1 MIVTTYAWL
10 VNIYNII
17 ANIFKVV
24 INILFGTSN
33 ILRPILMT
41 VMAGTL
47 IFWITSS
54 VLKLMKPMI
63 GFLTTI
69 WKLSFYIKEHFKD
82 WVGWISGAAKGLVGV
97 ITGAKSLS
105 AVLSGIMAKST
116 ITANMLTLG
125 IATGI
130 FALSLYLVN
139 VVDRTLNRKIN
150 QSLDKLEQQTKKAS
164 DTTKNAFIQ
173 PTQDTAKMKDNMS
186 SVADSTKEIKDNLQ
200 SFDVIHAIEQQA
212 EMVANIPEVP
222 ETINDIEMQDYSKF
236 LDNLVKEATNIDT
249 SITSAAI
256 PKLEDLS
263 IKLGDI
269 WETVKSDIGGFSETL
284 QKTADKISE
293 AFSELLEKLGIILP
307 ETKTKEETTND
318 LVGALVDLKTGGF
331 PWQGIKDLATAAN
344 EYIKKTPGGTT
355 VAGGVGLI
363 TGYTGRLLTGDPM
376 SKWVLS
382 RTHEASGVRIEIV
395 ENVKDTPEFITREA
409 YINGNRVQLETL
421 KNLLHINR

>member
-63 GFLTTI
+63 GFLMTI
-69 WKLSFYIKEHFKD
+69 WKLSFYIKEHFKT
-82 WVGWISGAAKGLVGV
+82 WIGWISGAAKGLVGV
-97 ITGAKSLS
+97 ITGATSLS
-105 AVLSGIMAKST
+105 AVLSGIMAKAT

-150 QSLDKLEQQTKKAS
+150 KSLDKLEQQTKKAS

-212 EMVANIPEVP
+212 EMVANVPEVP
-222 ETINDIEMQDYSKF
+222 EDILGFEGTDYSTW
-236 LDNLVKEATNIDT
+236 LDNLIEEATKIDT

-256 PKLEDLS
+256 PKLEDMS
-263 IKLGDI
+263 IKFGDI
-269 WETVKSDIGGFSETL
+269 WETIKTDFAATWDTIKSVLGGLNDKFENFANKILNILALTL
-284 QKTADKISE
+284 
-293 AFSELLEKLGIILP
+293 
-307 ETKTKEETTND
+307 
-318 LVGALVDLKTGGF
+318 
-331 PWQGIKDLATAAN
+331 
-344 EYIKKTPGGTT
+344 
-355 VAGGVGLI
+355 
-363 TGYTGRLLTGDPM
+363 
-376 SKWVLS
+376 
-382 RTHEASGVRIEIV
+382 
-395 ENVKDTPEFITREA
+395 
-409 YINGNRVQLETL
+409 GN
-421 KNLLHINR
+421 

>member
-63 GFLTTI
+63 GFLMTI
-69 WKLSFYIKEHFKD
+69 WKLSFYIKEHFKT
-82 WVGWISGAAKGLVGV
+82 WIGWISGAAKGLVGV
-97 ITGAKSLS
+97 ITGATSLS
-105 AVLSGIMAKST
+105 AVLSGIMAKAT

-150 QSLDKLEQQTKKAS
+150 KSLDKLEQQTKKAS

-212 EMVANIPEVP
+212 EMVANVPEVP
-222 ETINDIEMQDYSKF
+222 EDILGFEGTDYSTW
-236 LDNLVKEATNIDT
+236 LDNLIEEATKIDT

-256 PKLEDLS
+256 PKLEDMS
-263 IKLGDI
+263 IKFGDI
-269 WETVKSDIGGFSETL
+269 WETIKTDFAATWDTIKSVLGGL
-284 QKTADKISE
+284 NDKFENFANKIFE
-293 AFSELLEKLGIILP
+293 YLGIDVEKLEPPQIRSY
-307 ETKTKEETTND
+307 
-318 LVGALVDLKTGGF
+318 GF
-331 PWQGIKDLATAAN
+331 EPFAFVKNAIESASYKWTAKDYKATLTSTTAAA
-344 EYIKKTPGGTT
+344 YSTS
-355 VAGGVGLI
+355 L
-363 TGYTGRLLTGDPM
+363 
-376 SKWVLS
+376 
-382 RTHEASGVRIEIV
+382 ASGVRIEIV